1 MIKYTVIEVKLKQ
14 DNTIDDILNS
24 TFEDNNSLLDFIKEI
39 FTKWSEYEQDM
50 LAEYEPHK
58 LINYIKE
65 NNSVVL
71 TDPDGV
77 VYLIQRYIP
86 EPSNYDI
93 AYFKSLDKK

>member
-1 MIKYTVIEVKLKQ
+1 MIKYTVIEVKMRQ
-14 DNTIDDILNS
+14 DNTIANISNYTLD
-24 TFEDNNSLLDFIKEI
+24 DNNSLLDFIKKI
-39 FTKWSEYEQDM
+39 FIKWSDNEQDM

-58 LINYIKE
+58 LIKYIE
-65 NNSVVL
+65 DNNSIVL

-93 AYFKSLDKK
+93 AYFKSLDRK